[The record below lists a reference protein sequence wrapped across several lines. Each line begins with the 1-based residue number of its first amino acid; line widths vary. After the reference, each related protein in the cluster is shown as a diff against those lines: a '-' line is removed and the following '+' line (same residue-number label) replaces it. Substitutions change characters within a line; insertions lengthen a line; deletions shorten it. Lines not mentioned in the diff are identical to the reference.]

1 MADGPGSD
9 DVEMEDMNRV
19 GPGQRGSSSFDGGR
33 HRGVPV
39 QLRAGSPGEGS
50 PLTSPMGSLTGGDDA
65 SDAPRP
71 GGGGTFSSEAPSG
84 TGTNES
90 PLIPLSG
97 INDDGY
103 FGDASGNWLRLEP
116 RARITFETRGAED
129 KSFAREVADFCNAF
143 GGAIFGSLLLV
154 AVLTTVLIVWASHLE
169 QRSAGGGGGA
179 RRAMT

>member
-1 MADGPGSD
+1 MADGLGSHD
-9 DVEMEDMNRV
+9 MEMEDMDRV
-19 GPGQRGSSSFDGGR
+19 GSGRRGSSSFDGGR
-33 HRGVPV
+33 DRGVPV
-39 QLRAGSPGEGS
+39 PLRAGSTSEGS

-65 SDAPRP
+65 SDAARA